1 MNMLKNMSL
10 IRQKKIL
17 LLACKIAL
25 GSSFAIYTAELLD
38 LEYSASA
45 GIVALLTLITTRKG
59 TLQLSVSR
67 LVTFAVVAL
76 ITSLTFLP
84 IHSEW
89 IAYGLFTFLVVWIC
103 ETMQWRATIS
113 VNAVIGTHF
122 LMARGFSPGFF
133 LNEFLLVAIGI
144 FYAFILN
151 LFHNNRGQE
160 EAFSKE
166 IEKIEQA
173 MKRVLEE
180 IAKYLSNDPAAKNV
194 WNDLRAL
201 RIMLTELLTDA
212 REYEG
217 NAYGEGSR
225 YYIRYFEMR
234 LDQCRMLHNLQ
245 SEMQKI
251 KSMPSQAEII
261 VEYIR
266 YMSVYVTELNEP
278 TPQLQY
284 LDTIFQRMKE
294 EPLPVCREEF
304 ESRAVLYHIL
314 MDLEEFLLYKQEF
327 VRKEVKAPAGALQET
342 T

>member
-1 MNMLKNMSL
+1 MLKNTSL

-25 GSSFAIYTAELLD
+25 GSSLAIYTAELLN
-38 LEYSASA
+38 LEFSSSA
-45 GIVALLTLITTRKG
+45 GIVALLTLIATRKG

-76 ITSLTFLP
+76 ITSITFIP
-84 IHSEW
+84 IKSEW
-89 IAYGLFTFLVVWIC
+89 IAYGLFTFLVVYIC

-122 LMARGFSPGFF
+122 LMTANFTPAFF

-151 LFHNNRGQE
+151 LFHNNHGQA

-166 IEKIEQA
+166 IGKIEQS

-180 IAKYLSNDPAAKNV
+180 IAKYLSDDPSAKNV
-194 WNDLRAL
+194 WSDLRAL
-201 RIMLTELLTDA
+201 RILLTELLIDA

-217 NAYGEGSR
+217 NTFGEGSR

-234 LDQCRMLHNLQ
+234 LDQCRMLENLQ

-251 KSMPSQAEII
+251 KNMPTQAQII

-278 TPQLQY
+278 TPQLEY
-284 LDTIFQRMKE
+284 LDTIFQRMKL
-294 EPLPVCREEF
+294 EPLPVSREEF

-314 MDLEEFLLYKQEF
+314 MDLEEFLLFKQEF
-327 VRKEVKAPAGALQET
+327 VRQCH
-342 T
+342 